1 MLGLLF
7 LALIVP
13 TTCLT
18 IYLPAGFQLLTIEEE
33 NGAQYATPKITVE
46 ELMEKRKLAKAKD
59 PSLPLM
65 VVLYYRVKIIHLG
78 QSPLPIFENAAKH
91 FAKHDPPI
99 HFVRCRLDSD
109 VETVNEEFE
118 NEDNQESI
126 VAYDNDGNTHVFSD
140 FPTGFKLAQLTSW
153 VSNMLSAH
161 DYVLKDVTDIDTYLQ
176 DNDYVVMGLFN
187 SAEDKE
193 AFGHIAKGGQF
204 DHVVFSSTTDEKV
217 AADVAKFL
225 EDHHEH
231 NVVPMDVGPSSG
243 DSAVEVKMPYEGM
256 DCNPDPTNLQDP
268 SWTDKFEI
276 HVDEKTMTVKRVDT
290 PGEGWGQ
297 NLQLKCFVKLA
308 NDAHKNRK
316 KIVVPVPSVVMFADH
331 KQITP
336 INKDSDKFNVYQD
349 FPLDKTAL
357 TNFIMTHLKPIVSYM
372 TNDVFQHIT
381 SLTRMPMIVLFV
393 HGDLEASD
401 EVKKEAENAFMQAA
415 MRFERHR
422 ITAYIVK
429 DKFDGIDK
437 FARFTK
443 AQQGPCIRVLKRTD
457 VKWLLFEYD
466 QEGSSLTEDKI
477 VEFHKN
483 FLDDKV
489 PPVLKS
495 QPVPTEPTEDD
506 EPLTIVG
513 STFYKYAHDD
523 TIDTFVYIS
532 ASGSICEI
540 CQTFLRA
547 TWMKFAVAFADN
559 KGILIAQMDGEHN
572 EAADLIIDYVPQ
584 LVFYPAKKDSKPEIF
599 DDARTEENI
608 LAFIKKHAINPT
620 THDPLLSNS
629 VEMKAAR
636 RKRLKLRHEEKVM
649 PTMAPELLDQNP
661 EKDDLMRRGK
671 EEL

>member
-1 MLGLLF
+1 MLGLLL

-33 NGAQYATPKITVE
+33 NGAQYATPKISVS
-46 ELMEKRKLAKAKD
+46 ELMDKRKLAKAKD
-59 PSLPLM
+59 PNLPLM

-91 FAKHDPPI
+91 FARHEPPI
-99 HFVRCRLDSD
+99 QFVRCRLDSD
-109 VETVNEEFE
+109 VETLNEEFE
-118 NEDNQESI
+118 KEDNQESI

-140 FPTGFKLAQLTSW
+140 FPTPFKLAQLTSW

-187 SAEDKE
+187 STEDNE
-193 AFGHIAKGGQF
+193 AFKHVAKQF
-204 DHVVFSSTTDEKV
+204 DHLVFSSSTDPEV
-217 AADVAKFL
+217 SVEVAKFL
-225 EDHHEH
+225 EEHHEH
-231 NVVPMDVGPSSG
+231 NVVSIDVGPSGGAASL
-243 DSAVEVKMPYEGM
+243 EVKMPYEGM
-256 DCNPDPTNLQDP
+256 DCNNDPTNLQDP
-268 SWTDKFEI
+268 SWTDKFEVLP
-276 HVDEKTMTVKRVDT
+276 VDEKTMTVKRVDT
-290 PGEGWGQ
+290 EGEGWGQ
-297 NLQLKCFVKLA
+297 NLQIKCFVKLA
-308 NDAHKNRK
+308 NDTHFNRHH
-316 KIVVPVPSVVMFADH
+316 IVVRVPSVVMFADH

-336 INKDSDKFNVYQD
+336 IHRDSDKFNAYED

-393 HGDLEASD
+393 HESLKASD

-415 MRFERHR
+415 VRFERHR

-429 DKFDGIDK
+429 DQFDGIAK
-437 FARFTK
+437 FAKFTK
-443 AQQGPCIRVLKRTD
+443 AEQGPCIRVLKRTD

-513 STFYKYAHDD
+513 STFYKYAHDE

-584 LVFYPAKKDSKPEIF
+584 LVFYPAKKDAKPEIF

-608 LAFIKKHAINPT
+608 LAFMKKHAINPM
-620 THDPLLSNS
+620 THDPFLRNS

-636 RKRLKLRHEEKVM
+636 RKRLGLQHEAKVM
-649 PTMAPELLDQNP
+649 PTMDPKLLDKNL
-661 EKDDLMRRGK
+661 EEDLNRKGAK